1 MERRLHSPADRFVP
15 GTIVIFDVD
24 AGVLVPEREFGQM
37 GARVVAAGYEGRLLV
52 LNRLKRL
59 RDVFHT
65 FDAGGVALWP
75 N

>member
-1 MERRLHSPADRFVP
+1 
-15 GTIVIFDVD
+15 
-24 AGVLVPEREFGQM
+24 M
-37 GARVVAAGYEGRLLV
+37 GAGVVAAGYEGRLLV

-65 FDAGGVALWP
+65 LDAGGVTLRP